1 MLPAAAGVAA
11 YVLPQAIP
19 HPAIGI
25 ISTIATY
32 LLRLTAV
39 GGIVTHLVTTTT
51 PTEFTAALR
60 AARISQAIA
69 VSGAVMLRF
78 LPTITAEARAI
89 RDAMRLRGIGR
100 TSVMLRHPIRSI
112 EYFTVPPIA
121 SSLRVAEDLS
131 AAALLR
137 GQGSTAALR
146 RSFGG

>member
-1 MLPAAAGVAA
+1 M
-11 YVLPQAIP
+11 
-19 HPAIGI
+19 
-25 ISTIATY
+25 
-32 LLRLTAV
+32 
-39 GGIVTHLVTTTT
+39 TTTT

-69 VSGAVMLRF
+69 VSGAVMPRF
-78 LPTITAEARAI
+78 LPTITADARAI

-112 EYFTVPPIA
+112 EYFTVPLIA